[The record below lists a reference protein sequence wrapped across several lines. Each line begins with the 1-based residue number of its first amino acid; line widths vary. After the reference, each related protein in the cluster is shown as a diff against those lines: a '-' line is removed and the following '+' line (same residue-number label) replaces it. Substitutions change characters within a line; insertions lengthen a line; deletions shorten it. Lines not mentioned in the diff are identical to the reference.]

1 MTSHLAATY
10 ANGVFRPKQPVNLPE
25 NSEVNLIFETVVVAP
40 PETPS
45 PDWREAMAA
54 FIQRCKESPLHTGAV
69 WNGRDELYDDR
80 I

>member
-10 ANGVFRPKQPVNLPE
+10 ANGVFTPKEPVNLPE
-25 NSEVNLIFETVVVAP
+25 NSEVTLMFETVVERP
-40 PETPS
+40 TKTSS

-54 FIQRCKESPLHTGAV
+54 FIRRCQESPLHTGAV